1 MPVEIGEMNS
11 RIEVRSSSVG
21 QQAPRVAG
29 SGTRKAAEFKKQV
42 NEAVEQQLRS
52 MLRELD

>member
-11 RIEVRSSSVG
+11 RVEVRSS
-21 QQAPRVAG
+21 G
-29 SGTRKAAEFKKQV
+29 SGPRKPSPPGNANRQAAEFKKQV
-42 NEAVEQQLRS
+42 SDVVEQQLRS